1 MYPKTLKVQ
10 NPLFFMR
17 IRYSF
22 SSRRT
27 RRLDKVRKQKQKYPD
42 IVTKIVAVSDIVLEI
57 LDARFVDETRNKE
70 LEKEIEKQGKKV
82 IYVLNKADLVDKK
95 LEEKMRRELSPYVF
109 VSCTNR
115 VGIKSLRN
123 LIKKVAKTVEKREK
137 RELMKGNVVDGEEG
151 KIKVGIVGYPNVGK
165 SSLLNLL
172 VGKSSAGVGSDAG
185 FTKGIQKIKLS
196 DDILLLDSPGVIPD
210 DRYSET
216 DKVKLAEHT
225 ILGGRSFSQVKEPDM
240 VVANLMLKYPG
251 VLEKYYGIK
260 AKGDSEELIEKLGKK
275 KGALK
280 KKDMVDED
288 KVARDILKDWQKGE
302 IKV

>member
-57 LDARFVDETRNKE
+57 LDARFVDETRNKN
-70 LEKEIEKQGKKV
+70 LEKEIEKQGKKI

-109 VSCTNR
+109 VSCTKR
-115 VGIKSLRN
+115 VGVKSLRN

-210 DRYSET
+210 DRYSEI

-251 VLEKYYGIK
+251 VLEKFYDIK
-260 AKGDSEELIEKLGKK
+260 ADGDSEELIEKLGKK

>member
-1 MYPKTLKVQ
+1 
-10 NPLFFMR
+10 MR

-42 IVTKIVAVSDIVLEI
+42 IVAKIVAVSDIVLEI
-57 LDARFVDETRNKE
+57 LDARFVDETRNKN
-70 LEKEIEKQGKKV
+70 LEKEIEKQGKKI

-109 VSCTNR
+109 VSCTKR
-115 VGIKSLRN
+115 VGVKSLRN

-210 DRYSET
+210 DRYSEI

-251 VLEKYYGIK
+251 VLEKFYDIK
-260 AKGDSEELIEKLGKK
+260 ADGDSEELIEKLGKK